1 MLINIFR
8 VEDDSEKNIVV
19 QLLND
24 TEDEYI
30 SELIMNEI
38 IRELRTD
45 WEFV

>member
-1 MLINIFR
+1 VLINIFR